1 MSTTGTASESSLASV
16 VFVPGRLEKWQRLDD
31 SEPILEPLAQL
42 HKTFWGKSM
51 PIAEEELRVE
61 KPLASNPSESDSTET
76 GYVLDIDNQAIN
88 IKRIWVRVSVFT
100 LDKFS
105 TLFTNFGKSV

>member
-16 VFVPGRLEKWQRLDD
+16 VFIPERLGKWQRLDD
-31 SEPILEPLAQL
+31 SEPLAQL

-100 LDKFS
+100 LDKFC